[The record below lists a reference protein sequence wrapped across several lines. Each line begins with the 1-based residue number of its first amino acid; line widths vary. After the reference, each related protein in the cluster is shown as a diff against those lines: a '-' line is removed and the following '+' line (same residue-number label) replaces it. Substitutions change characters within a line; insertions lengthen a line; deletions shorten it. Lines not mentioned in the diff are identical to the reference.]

1 MTSTATGRGAEVHE
15 KLDRVRDVL
24 DRRDLDGA
32 LFTGQQRVAWVTAG
46 VEDPIIRNFDPGFVW
61 ALVTRDSAYIITQNV
76 EGPRIVAEEGPDQIG
91 FEVATF
97 GWHEDRYAELAAE
110 LCDPVRLGNDGAG
123 PGTDIA
129 DDLQRLRL
137 ELTAGEIERY
147 RVLGPECCAG
157 LEDAVRSVTPG
168 MTEAD
173 VAAEIDQRLD
183 RKGIFV
189 SVLLVGADKR
199 HFRFRHPAV
208 KQEKV
213 TSSVLAVI
221 VGIRGGLHV
230 AATRTASIGEPD
242 AELAKRHAAASEVE
256 AYMIEASH
264 PGNSWG
270 QALQAGIDAY
280 ERLGYHDEWRYHYQG
295 GPIGYAP
302 REFGPAPLAFPNAFT
317 NEPVLVN
324 GACAWNPTVQG
335 AKSEDT
341 FLIGENGPEMI
352 SNSQDWPA
360 IDVPTQTGTMSRPAV
375 LVLGG

>member
-1 MTSTATGRGAEVHE
+1 MTSTATGRAAEVHE
-15 KLDRVRDVL
+15 KLERVRDLL

-61 ALVTRDSAYIITQNV
+61 ALVTRDGAYIITQNV
-76 EGPRIVAEEGPDQIG
+76 EGPRIVAEEGPDEIG

-97 GWHEDRYAELAAE
+97 GWHEDRYAGLAAE
-110 LCDPVRLGNDGAG
+110 LCDPARLGNDGGG

-137 ELTAGEIERY
+137 ELTPGELERY

-173 VAAEIDQRLD
+173 VAAEIDQRLG

-189 SVLLVGADKR
+189 GVLLVGADKR
-199 HFRFRHPAV
+199 HFSFRHPAV
-208 KQEKV
+208 KHEPV

-230 AATRTASIGEPD
+230 AATRTASLGEPD

-256 AYMIEASH
+256 AQMIEATR

-317 NEPVLVN
+317 NEPVLLN

-341 FLIGENGPEMI
+341 FLIGEHGPEMI
-352 SNSQDWPA
+352 SNSEDWPT
-360 IDVPTQTGTMSRPAV
+360 IEVPTQAGTTSRPAV
-375 LVLGG
+375 LVLGA